1 MVRAART
8 LMAAEGSKQMKAVYD
23 EAAALA
29 AKREEFVLA
38 TVVHTRG
45 STPQKP
51 GATLLVRADG
61 STVGTLGGGCV
72 EGDIWSAAKEA
83 LREREAPSY
92 KDYYLNEEIA
102 AQDGLVCGGSMFF
115 YIEPVL
121 GPESFSPLAD
131 EIAGAYRGGPP
142 LAVATVVTSK
152 NGRAGNRL
160 VVRADGSTD
169 GSLGT
174 AALDAEAT
182 AAANAV
188 MHMGKS
194 ERIETAGGDEVF
206 VAGYTSPMLLVLVG
220 GGHVNLQVAKIA
232 EILGF
237 RVMVTD
243 DRPEFANEERFK
255 MAEAVSVAPYERGL
269 DAFPINRNTAIV
281 VGTRGHNFDDS
292 ALEAAVRTDAA
303 YVGLLGSKRKTI
315 LIYEALL
322 KRGVSA
328 ERLKAVHSPVG
339 LDLGGRTPEE
349 IALSIMSEIVAFW
362 YGHDG
367 GTMKIEDAQ
376 VERISKKLRGATAR

>member
-1 MVRAART
+1 MRSAIIWA
-8 LMAAEGSKQMKAVYD
+8 MKAVYD
-23 EAAALA
+23 AAAALA
-29 AKREEFVLA
+29 AKRKEFVLA

-72 EGDIWSAAKEA
+72 EGDIWFAAKEA

-92 KDYYLNEEIA
+92 KDYYLNEDIA

-121 GPESFSPLAD
+121 GPEAFSPLAD
-131 EIAGAYRGGPP
+131 EIAEAYRGGPP

-152 NGRAGNRL
+152 NGRTGNRL
-160 VVRADGSTD
+160 VARADGSTD

-206 VAGYTSPMLLVLVG
+206 VAGYTSPVLLVLVG

-243 DRPEFANEERFK
+243 DRPEFANEERFG
-255 MAEAVSVAPYERGL
+255 MAEAVSVAPYDKGL

-322 KRGVSA
+322 KRGISA
-328 ERLKAVHSPVG
+328 DRLKAVHSPVG

-362 YGHDG
+362 YGHEG

-376 VERISKKLRGATAR
+376 VERISKKLRGAAAR